1 MGASWFKHLARD
13 LAMRALTTTAV
24 ISVPA
29 RLPTSRAKLP
39 AAHRATGWGRFFPRR
54 RKATLFQR
62 CLAVHMATAG
72 TLSALR

>member
-1 MGASWFKHLARD
+1 
-13 LAMRALTTTAV
+13 MRALTTTAV
-24 ISVPA
+24 IPA
-29 RLPTSRAKLP
+29 SAHLPTTRAKLP
-39 AAHRATGWGRFFPRR
+39 AARHASGWGRFFPRR